1 MLVDPELRACFII
14 YLFIQ
19 ETYWSPS
26 YIKLKK
32 KRTKDSALSHK
43 IIIKIC
49 ILFGQAVLFW
59 TTKFEYI
66 YCTLVD
72 QNLLGWACAH
82 SPTNFFQGVFQLQL
96 CRSDSLLFYIKNF
109 LYKNMLY
116 LKKKIKKSI
125 LTCYTKLIYFI

>member
-1 MLVDPELRACFII
+1 MVDPELRACFII

-26 YIKLKK
+26 YTKLK

-49 ILFGQAVLFW
+49 ILFGQAVLFR
-59 TTKFEYI
+59 TIKFEYI

-72 QNLLGWACAH
+72 QNLFGWACAH
-82 SPTNFFQGVFQLQL
+82 SPTNFFQGVFQLNFIPVYMSKEHFSSV
-96 CRSDSLLFYIKNF
+96 RSDSLLFYIKNF

-116 LKKKIKKSI
+116 KKN
-125 LTCYTKLIYFI
+125 LY